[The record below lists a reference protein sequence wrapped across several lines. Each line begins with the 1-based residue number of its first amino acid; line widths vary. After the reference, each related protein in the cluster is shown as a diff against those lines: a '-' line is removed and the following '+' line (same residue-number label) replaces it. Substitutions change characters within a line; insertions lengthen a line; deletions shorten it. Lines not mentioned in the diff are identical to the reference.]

1 MSPLPLLNYDGD
13 ITTLHDFT
21 FPQYLN
27 ELLQFGAVFEF
38 GIAVQ
43 QKSSMVC
50 IGQGLQVE
58 RLQISSE
65 VVDTLSVQ
73 EFPNNV
79 RRFQLPYSSGRGS
92 VMLQE
97 TIYSGSQNK
106 QRS

>member
-1 MSPLPLLNYDGD
+1 MSPLPLFNNYDNT
-13 ITTLHDFT
+13 TTLHDRT
-21 FPQYLN
+21 FPRYLN

-43 QKSSMVC
+43 QKRSMVC

-65 VVDTLSVQ
+65 VVDTLSIQ

-79 RRFQLPYSSGRGS
+79 RRFQLPYSSKR
-92 VMLQE
+92 
-97 TIYSGSQNK
+97 
-106 QRS
+106 